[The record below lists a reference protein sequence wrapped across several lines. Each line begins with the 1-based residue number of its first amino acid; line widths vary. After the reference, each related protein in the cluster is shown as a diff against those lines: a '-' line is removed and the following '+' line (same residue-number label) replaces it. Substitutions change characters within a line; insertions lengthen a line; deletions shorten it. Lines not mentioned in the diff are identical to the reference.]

1 MSRFE
6 VALAGVLPV
15 AGTAR
20 ALDITSCGVL
30 VPPGEIGD
38 LQADLSCPATSG
50 FCVRDPSV
58 SCTSSAECP
67 PPPCDAHGRPLPT
80 CSLDGGTLGGNA
92 TLHMN
97 GHSISGGT
105 VGVFCRSKCL
115 VEGPGEIFGVESAVV
130 FLRARA
136 AVQNL
141 NVHDTTFFGIGSPI
155 LGSLDLAN
163 VTLSN
168 IGDNAIRAGRV
179 SATNVTVTNSGNVY
193 GAVYANA
200 RLRGAN
206 VTVTANPEYG
216 VFCNGSV
223 KVSGLVATDNGEEGL
238 VATRALLTDS
248 TLTGNDAA
256 GEGVDLRATSRPVLV
271 NTTCGRS
278 GRIPSDTGESWG
290 VCTGD

>member
-1 MSRFE
+1 MRARTPAFIIITPASIISLLWGC
-6 VALAGVLPV
+6 ALLSG
-15 AGTAR
+15 
-20 ALDITSCGVL
+20 CGL
-30 VPPGEIGD
+30 GR
-38 LQADLSCPATSG
+38 TK
-50 FCVRDPSV
+50 
-58 SCTSSAECP
+58 CTSSAECP
-67 PPPCDAHGRPLPT
+67 PPPCDAHGCPLPT

-193 GAVYANA
+193 APCTRTPGSAV
-200 RLRGAN
+200 R
-206 VTVTANPEYG
+206 
-216 VFCNGSV
+216 
-223 KVSGLVATDNGEEGL
+223 
-238 VATRALLTDS
+238 
-248 TLTGNDAA
+248 
-256 GEGVDLRATSRPVLV
+256 TSR
-271 NTTCGRS
+271 
-278 GRIPSDTGESWG
+278 
-290 VCTGD
+290 

>member
-1 MSRFE
+1 M
-6 VALAGVLPV
+6 
-15 AGTAR
+15 
-20 ALDITSCGVL
+20 
-30 VPPGEIGD
+30 
-38 LQADLSCPATSG
+38 
-50 FCVRDPSV
+50 
-58 SCTSSAECP
+58 
-67 PPPCDAHGRPLPT
+67 
-80 CSLDGGTLGGNA
+80 
-92 TLHMN
+92 
-97 GHSISGGT
+97 
-105 VGVFCRSKCL
+105 
-115 VEGPGEIFGVESAVV
+115 V

-136 AVQNL
+136 ALQNL

-256 GEGVDLRATSRPVLV
+256 GEGVDLRATPDRSWSTRPAAGAGEFLP
-271 NTTCGRS
+271 TPAS
-278 GRIPSDTGESWG
+278 PGESARG
-290 VCTGD
+290 IDPASRSFPLMSGG